1 MGLGPLG
8 YGAAEEH
15 LAALSFSAWCLEWA
29 QYLPSSEATQQAGE
43 VAGRNPLARQDRTR
57 QMLPDQHLHLHLQRT
72 SVYRMSG
79 QARTGISELR
89 NFDRAFMV
97 CFPHLHY

>member
-15 LAALSFSAWCLEWA
+15 LAALSFSAWFLEWA
-29 QYLPSSEATQQAGE
+29 WYLPASEATQQAGE
-43 VAGRNPLARQDRTR
+43 VAGRSPLARQDRTP
-57 QMLPDQHLHLHLQRT
+57 QMLPDQHLHLHLQWT

-79 QARTGISELR
+79 QAGTGISELR
-89 NFDRAFMV
+89 NFDRTFMV
-97 CFPHLHY
+97 CFPH